1 MFSIHNDPERRDLR
15 SDVSGALSVIL
26 DNAPY
31 GPNVDEAKVHPA
43 VLRSLTFDAI
53 PPLSRNLLCKRC
65 SPSSIRRKRL
75 R

>member
-1 MFSIHNDPERRDLR
+1 MISIHNDPERRDLR

-43 VLRSLTFDAI
+43 VLRSLTLTRSHRFPGTYSANAAHHPQYDE
-53 PPLSRNLLCKRC
+53 SD
-65 SPSSIRRKRL
+65 
-75 R
+75 